1 MAESRSLRSMIAEFL
16 RLESAGGIVLAAAAA
31 VAIVLANSPWSG
43 AYFALL
49 DFPLGYVYG
58 GIGLRKPSLL
68 WINDG
73 LMAIFFFVVG
83 LELKREVLAGELSD
97 PSRIVFPAVAALGGM
112 AVPALIYVA
121 FNAGNPAALNGWAIP
136 AGTDIAFALGVLSL
150 LGDRVPPSLKVF
162 LLTLAI
168 LDDLGAIVIIA
179 VFYTAHVWWS
189 ALAVAG
195 GALAVLYV
203 LNRCNVVQP
212 AAYVIVGVVLWV
224 AELKSGVH
232 ATLAGVMLAAFIPFR
247 TPGGPEG
254 SLLHRFER
262 ALHPWVAF
270 GVLPVFAFANAGVSL
285 EGITFDKLLSPVTLG
300 IAVGLFVGKQ
310 LGVFASAWIA
320 VKAGWASLPSGATW
334 RQVYGVAVIC
344 GIGFT
349 MSLFIGSLAFGDD
362 AGYATAV
369 RLGVLGGSIAS
380 GLAGYILLRR
390 ATTPTRPSRPTPSPR
405 RPT

>member
-1 MAESRSLRSMIAEFL
+1 MVQSRSLRGMIGEFL

-31 VAIVLANSPWSG
+31 VAIVLANSPLSG
-43 AYFALL
+43 AYFGLL
-49 DFPLGYVYG
+49 DVPLGYLYD
-58 GIGLRKPSLL
+58 GIGLRKPLLL

-83 LELKREVLAGELSD
+83 LELKREVLAGELSA

-121 FNAGNPAALNGWAIP
+121 FNAGNPSALNGWAIP

-179 VFYTAHVWWS
+179 VFYTEHVWWS

-195 GALAVLYV
+195 GALVVLFIF
-203 LNRCNVVQP
+203 NRLNVVRP
-212 AAYVIVGVVLWV
+212 AAYVIVGTVLWV

-232 ATLAGVMLAAFIPFR
+232 ATLAGVMLAAFVPFR
-247 TPGGPEG
+247 TPGSPEG
-254 SLLHRFER
+254 SLLHRFEH

-285 EGITFDKLLSPVTLG
+285 EGITLDKLLSPVTLG
-300 IAVGLFVGKQ
+300 IAAGLFVGKQ

-349 MSLFIGSLAFGDD
+349 MSLFIGTLAFGED

-369 RLGVLGGSIAS
+369 RIGVLGGSLAS
-380 GLAGYILLRR
+380 GLVGYFLLRR
-390 ATTPTRPSRPTPSPR
+390 ATAPIRPSRPTS
-405 RPT
+405 

>member
-1 MAESRSLRSMIAEFL
+1 MAQPKSLRSMIGEFL
-16 RLESAGGIVLAAAAA
+16 RLDAAGGIVLAAAAA

-49 DFPLGYVYG
+49 DIPLGYVHD
-58 GIGLRKPSLL
+58 GIGLRKPLLL

-73 LMAIFFFVVG
+73 LMAIFFLLIG
-83 LELKREVLAGELSD
+83 LELKREMLAGELAE
-97 PSRIVFPAVAALGGM
+97 PSRIVFPTVAALGGM

-121 FNAGNPAALNGWAIP
+121 FNAGNPSALNGWAIP
-136 AGTDIAFALGVLSL
+136 AGTDIAFALGVLKL

-179 VFYTAHVWWS
+179 LFYTAHVWWA

-195 GALAVLYV
+195 GALVVLFA
-203 LNRCNVVQP
+203 LNRFNVVNP
-212 AAYVIVGVVLWV
+212 AAYVVVGAVLWV

-232 ATLAGVMLAAFIPFR
+232 ATLAGVMLAAFVPFR
-247 TPGGPEG
+247 TPGDAEG
-254 SLLHRFER
+254 SLLLRMEH
-262 ALHPWVAF
+262 ALIPWVAF

-285 EGITFDKLLSPVTLG
+285 EGITPAGLLNPVTLG
-300 IAVGLFVGKQ
+300 IAVGLFAGKQ

-320 VKAGWASLPSGATW
+320 VKAGWASMPDGATW
-334 RQVYGVAVIC
+334 RQIYGVAVIC

-369 RLGVLGGSIAS
+369 RLGVLGGSLAS
-380 GLAGYILLRR
+380 GVVGYFLLRR
-390 ATTPTRPSRPTPSPR
+390 ATAPTRPSPPTPSPR

>member
-1 MAESRSLRSMIAEFL
+1 MIEEFL

-31 VAIVLANSPWSG
+31 VAIVLANSPLSG

-49 DFPLGYVYG
+49 DIPLGYVHD
-58 GIGLRKPSLL
+58 GIGLRKPLLL

-73 LMAIFFFVVG
+73 LMAVFFLLIG
-83 LELKREVLAGELSD
+83 LELKREMLAGELAE

-121 FNAGNPAALNGWAIP
+121 FNAGNPSVLNGWAIP
-136 AGTDIAFALGVLSL
+136 AGTDIAFALGVLKL

-168 LDDLGAIVIIA
+168 LDDLGAILIIA
-179 VFYTAHVWWS
+179 LFYTAHVWWG

-195 GALAVLYV
+195 GTLVVLFA
-203 LNRCNVVQP
+203 LNRCNVVNP
-212 AAYVIVGVVLWV
+212 AAYLIVGVVLWV

-232 ATLAGVMLAAFIPFR
+232 ATLAGVMLAAFVPFR
-247 TPGGPEG
+247 VPGDKEG
-254 SLLHRFER
+254 SLLLRMEH
-262 ALHPWVAF
+262 ALIPWVAF

-285 EGITFDKLLSPVTLG
+285 EGITPAALFNPVTLG
-300 IAVGLFVGKQ
+300 IAVGLFAGKQ

-320 VKAGWASLPSGATW
+320 VKAGWASMPGGATW
-334 RQVYGVAVIC
+334 RQIYGVAVIC

-362 AGYATAV
+362 QGYGTAV
-369 RLGVLGGSIAS
+369 RLGVLGGSLAS
-380 GLAGYILLRR
+380 GIAGYLILRR
-390 ATTPTRPSRPTPSPR
+390 ATAPTRPSRPTPSPR